1 MRKLLIAVLPWLLL
15 TTGGQAVGQTIS
27 TTMLGTLNA
36 TAHSDFTNGKLSACS
51 IQFGVL
57 TRDWK
62 YKAGGFI
69 TITGSFGLMEVK
81 DKVATVLKVVLH
93 DVDPRDMK
101 FIPSPPASA
110 YFVSDNLT
118 TSKQHQV
125 ESYNSDTPGALFT
138 IFQLQPTFSFI
149 TKGLKKDQVTIAFN
163 RKADGMDIQVPIDV
177 TVEDTS
183 NDGSRR
189 RSTKAKEEFA
199 QCALSLLEGGA
210 RGQ

>member
-1 MRKLLIAVLPWLLL
+1 MRKSLIVVLPWMLL
-15 TTGGQAVGQTIS
+15 TTGGVAVGQT
-27 TTMLGTLNA
+27 MPVGTLHA
-36 TAHSDFTNGKLSACS
+36 TAHSDFTNGQLSGCS
-51 IQFGVL
+51 IEFGVL

-69 TITGSFGLMEVK
+69 TVGGSFGLMEVK
-81 DKVATVLKVVLH
+81 EKVATVLKVVLH

-118 TSKQHQV
+118 TSKQHRV
-125 ESYNSDTPGALFT
+125 GSYKSDTPGALFT
-138 IFQLQPTFSFI
+138 VFQFQPTFPFI

-189 RSTKAKEEFA
+189 RSTTAKEEFA
-199 QCALSLLEGGA
+199 QCALSLLEEAKGGH
-210 RGQ
+210 